1 MLHNLRYSGC
11 YDPKF
16 GAMGHNVKSGH
27 YVWAKIVLLVE
38 VFSKGL
44 QIGPFSMTHYGEEVH
59 IVYELE
65 LDLWFQ

>member
-1 MLHNLRYSGC
+1 
-11 YDPKF
+11 
-16 GAMGHNVKSGH
+16 MGHIVKSGH
-27 YVWAKIVLLVE
+27 YVRAKIVLLVE
-38 VFSKGL
+38 VFSNWRL

>member
-1 MLHNLRYSGC
+1 
-11 YDPKF
+11 
-16 GAMGHNVKSGH
+16 MGHNVKSGH